1 MGKSKS
7 SLKISKVNVTS
18 PVVCATYN
26 HKTVGFYL
34 VESTIKEG
42 DVSTKYQIYHHF
54 QEFRDLHATL
64 ADEYKE
70 DHVKNMLPQVPP
82 KEITW
87 FTDHTSPDFLDKR
100 KKLLKQYMKELVQI
114 PRMEKDQNVLSFLGY
129 YKKGV
134 REVSLLFD
142 DDLGLRIQPNE
153 KDDYKVSIMAFT
165 RGKDKLPG
173 MAEESGLIYMN
184 DAISSVDGET
194 TINKSFEEVKAMIA
208 LSGRPIILTFRGNP
222 SKAPEKVIVE
232 KEDRKKKESDDE
244 ESGSDSEDGG
254 NKKNKNK
261 KNNKKAPL
269 AKKGKKP
276 VVSSDDDDESDKDSD
291 KDYNSEDDKKKKK
304 RKGKEKSKP
313 TKKPIKKKNS
323 SSDESDNSD
332 KDSDDESDSEDDKKK
347 KKNKKTI
354 PPPPK
359 SKSRKSSSPPPLP
372 IPKKKKGS
380 DSSDTDSDSDSSP
393 VKSKS
398 KSIPIKKK
406 DSDSDS
412 SDDEVIVVKRGAG
425 GRGRKQSS
433 SAEKLAVNAA
443 ASSDSSD
450 SDVDPSV

>member
-184 DAISSVDGET
+184 DVISSVDGET

-276 VVSSDDDDESDKDSD
+276 VVSSDDDDESD